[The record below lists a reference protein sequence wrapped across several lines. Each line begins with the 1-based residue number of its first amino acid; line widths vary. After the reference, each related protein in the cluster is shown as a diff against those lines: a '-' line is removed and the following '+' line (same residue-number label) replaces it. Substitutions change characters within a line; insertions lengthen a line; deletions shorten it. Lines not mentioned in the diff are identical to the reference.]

1 MIMFYFKLSII
12 LLNLY
17 VMELTYEFHNFY
29 YAIVARFFF
38 SHAKIHSL
46 YRGWQEPAHRASSW
60 REICSVNDVCLLF
73 RDYFIILNH
82 TK

>member
-46 YRGWQEPAHRASSW
+46 YRGLARTSTSW